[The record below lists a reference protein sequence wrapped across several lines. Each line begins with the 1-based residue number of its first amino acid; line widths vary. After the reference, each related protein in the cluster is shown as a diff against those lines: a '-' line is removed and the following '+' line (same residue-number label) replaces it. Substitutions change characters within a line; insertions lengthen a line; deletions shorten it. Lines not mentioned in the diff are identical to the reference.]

1 MELLERKRFFDEL
14 DAILSDVAG
23 GKGRFVL
30 VSGEAGIGKTTLVER
45 FAEANKQNA
54 RVLWGACD
62 ALFTPRPLG
71 PLYDIAH
78 QTRGPLLSLLEDE
91 ASRSSIFSAVLD
103 ELQSG
108 HSPTI
113 AVTEDAH
120 WADEGT
126 LDLLKF
132 LGRRINRTNSM
143 LVVTFRDDELGANH
157 PLRLVLGDLPPRSVA
172 RLRLPPLSEAGVKTL
187 AESEGR
193 AIEDLYPV
201 TGGNPFFVIEALAS
215 AQPGVPET
223 VRDAVLSRAARL
235 SPEARAVVE
244 LVSVVPART
253 ELWLLNDTIGSDPG
267 ALEESVGVGMLRYEG
282 EAISF
287 RHELARRAVEDS
299 LSVSET
305 RKLHAIILRALL
317 SRSAKRQPAG
327 DWQEPGFKA
336 LPVGG
341 HGALL
346 ARIVH
351 HASQS
356 GDSEAVVKYAP
367 LAARQ
372 AAALN
377 AHREAATHYQT
388 ALQYAATLAAEERAE
403 LLERRSYECFLTD
416 QIEEAL
422 EARREALEIWTQ
434 LGDKL
439 RQGDSLR
446 WMSRFNW
453 SLGRNK
459 EAEDYS
465 IEAVKLLESLTP
477 GPELAMAYSN
487 RAQLHMLAD
496 EYPQAVL
503 WGSRAI
509 ELAEKL
515 GATETLVHALNN
527 VGTAELLAHNEP
539 GRLEESLRLALDNHL
554 HEHICRAYTN
564 LATSALRARNYPV
577 ALRWFDEG
585 IAHAE
590 EHELDFCNLYL
601 IAGRGRAYFEQGDW
615 DRAADD
621 AGFVLERYR
630 LPAITRIEALAVL
643 GHVRVRRGDPDATR
657 LLNEAR
663 ELAIET
669 GEPQRIAP
677 VAAARAELAWLK
689 GDAQQVISEARSFLD
704 VAKGR
709 GGPWFQG
716 EFAFWMWRAGVIK
729 AVEKVAAP
737 YALQISRDWRA
748 AAEAWR
754 QIGCPYEQARALADG
769 DETAKL
775 MAVEIL
781 EKLGA
786 APALERLRKSL
797 RDTGL
802 RGIPRGPRPSTK
814 DNPAGLTNRQLEVLA
829 FMARGLSNAEIAER
843 LFISAKT
850 VDHHVSAI
858 LAKLEARSRAEAVA
872 IALQSNFIKAK

>member
-1 MELLERKRFFDEL
+1 MQLLEREQFFDEL
-14 DAILSDVAG
+14 EAILSDVAG
-23 GKGRFVL
+23 GKGRFVI
-30 VSGEAGIGKTTLVER
+30 VTGEAGIGKTSLVER
-45 FAEANKQNA
+45 FAEVNKQNA

-78 QTRGPLLSLLEDE
+78 QTRGPLLALLDE
-91 ASRSSIFSAVLD
+91 EAARSSIFSAFLD
-103 ELQSG
+103 ELQNA
-108 HSPTI
+108 HLPTI
-113 AVTEDAH
+113 AVTEDIH
-120 WADEGT
+120 WADEAT

-143 LVVTFRDDELGANH
+143 LVATYRDDELAANH

-172 RLRLPPLSEAGVKTL
+172 RVRLPPLSEAGVNTL

-193 AIEDLYPV
+193 LVEDLYTV
-201 TGGNPFFVIEALAS
+201 TGGNPFFVTEALAS
-215 AQPGVPET
+215 KEWGVPET

-235 SPEARAVVE
+235 SPDARAVVE

-253 ELWLLNDTIGSDPG
+253 ELWLLNDTIRPETDV
-267 ALEESVGVGMLRYEG
+267 LEESVGAGMLRYEG

-299 LSVSET
+299 LSMPET
-305 RKLHAIILRALL
+305 RELHTIILTALL
-317 SRSAKRQPAG
+317 ARDAANSRQP
-327 DWQEPGFKA
+327 EFKA
-336 LPVGG
+336 LPARG
-341 HGALL
+341 HDALL

-351 HASQS
+351 HASQA
-356 GDSEAVVKYAP
+356 GDLAAVLEYAP
-367 LAARQ
+367 IAARQ

-388 ALQYAATLAAEERAE
+388 ALQYAATLAPQERAG

-422 EARREALEIWTQ
+422 GARREALEIWTR
-434 LGDKL
+434 LGDSL

-446 WMSRFNW
+446 WMSRFTW

-459 EAEDYS
+459 EAEGYS
-465 IEAVKLLESLTP
+465 IEAVRILESLTA

-496 EYPQAVL
+496 ESAQAVL

-515 GATETLVHALNN
+515 GATEILVHALNN
-527 VGTAELLAHNEP
+527 VGTAELLAHNDD
-539 GRLEESLRLALDNHL
+539 GRIKLEESLRLALANNL
-554 HEHICRAYTN
+554 HEHVCRAYTN
-564 LATSALRARNYPV
+564 LATSLLRARNYAI
-577 ALRWFDEG
+577 ALRWFEDG
-585 IAHAE
+585 IAHGI
-590 EHELDFCNLYL
+590 EHELDFCKLYL
-601 IAGRGRAYFEQGDW
+601 IAGRARAYFEQGDW

-630 LPAITRIEALAVL
+630 VPAITRIEALAVL
-643 GHVRVRRGDPDATR
+643 GHVRVRRGDPDAAR
-657 LLNEAR
+657 LLNQAR

-677 VAAARAELAWLK
+677 VASARAESAWLK
-689 GDAQQVISEARSFLD
+689 GDPQQVISEARSFLD

-716 EFAFWMWRAGVIK
+716 EFAFWMWRAGVID
-729 AVEKVAAP
+729 AVEKIAAP
-737 YALQISRDWRA
+737 YTLQISGDWQA

-754 QIGCPYEQARALADG
+754 QIGCPYEEAMALADG
-769 DETAKL
+769 DEAAKL
-775 MAVEIL
+775 SAVEIL

-786 APALERLRKSL
+786 GPALEKLRKSL
-797 RDTGL
+797 RDTGV
-802 RGIPRGPRPSTK
+802 RRIPRGPRPSTK
-814 DNPAGLTNRQLEVLA
+814 ENPAGLTNRQLEVLA
-829 FMARGLSNAEIAER
+829 FMAEGLSNAEIGDR

-858 LAKLEARSRAEAVA
+858 LAKLEARTRAEAVA
-872 IALQSNFIKAK
+872 IALQSNLIKAK